1 VFFALDAPPDQVE
14 RYRRNGSFKGRVL
27 FPNVEETSP
36 DAAYITLNDPAKQA
50 ERIRAAVAQGLIVRT
65 RADADT
71 LEARRS
77 DVSRQAAAFSAG
89 AQYVSTDY
97 MQPDPRFSTYRA
109 ALPGGGT
116 ARRSPAFSG
125 R

>member
-1 VFFALDAPPDQVE
+1 
-14 RYRRNGSFKGRVL
+14 VL

-71 LEARRS
+71 LEARRN

-97 MQPDPRFSTYRA
+97 MQPDPRFSSYRA
-109 ALPGGGT
+109 ALPGGGA